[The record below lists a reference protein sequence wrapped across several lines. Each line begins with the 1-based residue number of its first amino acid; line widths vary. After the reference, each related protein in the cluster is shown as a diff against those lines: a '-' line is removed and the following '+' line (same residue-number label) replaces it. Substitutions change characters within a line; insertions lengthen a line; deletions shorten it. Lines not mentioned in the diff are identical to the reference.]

1 MQAAGSKKNEPNGTG
16 LALKSHGLGS
26 FRRSLRKQ
34 TLLWLMIAPAILYFL
49 VFCYLPMGGI
59 VLAFKNFNYQQGIFG
74 SPWVGLKNFDFLF
87 TSGTLWQVTKN
98 TVLYNLAFIAVSLV
112 MEVLV
117 AVMLSELAG
126 KWYKK
131 LAQSLM
137 FLPYFV
143 SYVLLA
149 ALIYNLFNFEFG
161 VVNHVLAGFGQ
172 EPVDVY
178 GSPAIWKYLLVFF
191 HEWKGLGYGVVI
203 YLAAL
208 TGINSEYYEASKI
221 DGANKWQEIAW
232 ITIPLLKPTMIIVT
246 LFAVGS
252 IMKGQFELFYQVIGT
267 NSLLYPTT
275 DIIDTYVFRML
286 TQTFEPGMGTAAG
299 LYQSVLSFVMI
310 VGVNYLVKR
319 VEPDYSLF

>member
-1 MQAAGSKKNEPNGTG
+1 MQTIVKNELNGTG
-16 LALKSHGLGS
+16 PVLIKHG
-26 FRRSLRKQ
+26 FRYFFRSIRKQ
-34 TLLWLMIAPAILYFL
+34 KILWLMILPAILYFIVL
-49 VFCYLPMGGI
+49 CSLPMGGI
-59 VLAFKNFNYQQGIFG
+59 VLAFKNFNYQQGIFD
-74 SPWVGLKNFDFLF
+74 SPWVGVRNFEFLF
-87 TSGTLWQVTKN
+87 SSGTLWEVTKN
-98 TVLYNLAFIAVSLV
+98 TILYNIAFILVSLV

-117 AVMLSELAG
+117 AIMLSELAG
-126 KWYKK
+126 KWFKK
-131 LAQSLM
+131 ITQSVM

-149 ALIYNLFNFEFG
+149 ALVYNLFNFEYG
-161 VVNHVLAGFGQ
+161 VVNNILISWGQ

-178 GSPAIWKYLLVFF
+178 SNPGIWKYLLVFF

-208 TGINSEYYEASKI
+208 TGINSEYYEAAKI
-221 DGANKWQEIAW
+221 DGANKWQEIGW

-267 NSLLYPTT
+267 NSLLYSTT

-299 LYQSVLSFVMI
+299 LYQSVLSFLMI

>member
-1 MQAAGSKKNEPNGTG
+1 MEVVTRRKDANRIEVIPAKRG
-16 LALKSHGLGS
+16 
-26 FRRSLRKQ
+26 FRYFFRSVRKQ
-34 TLLWLMIAPAILYFL
+34 KILWLMITPAILYFI

-74 SPWVGLKNFDFLF
+74 SPWVGFRNFEFLF
-87 TSGTLWQVTKN
+87 SSGTLWQVTKN
-98 TVLYNLAFIAVSLV
+98 TVLYNIAFIIVSLV

-117 AVMLSELAG
+117 AIMLSELTG
-126 KWYKK
+126 KWFKK
-131 LAQSLM
+131 ITQSVM

-149 ALIYNLFNFEFG
+149 ALVYNLFNYEFG
-161 VVNHVLAGFGQ
+161 VVNNILTSMGH
-172 EPVDVY
+172 EPIDVY
-178 GSPAIWKYLLVFF
+178 SDPDIWKYLLVFF

-208 TGINSEYYEASKI
+208 TGIDSEYYEAAKI
-221 DGANKWQEIAW
+221 DGADKWQEIGW

-246 LFAVGS
+246 LFAIGS

-267 NSLLYPTT
+267 NSLLYSTT

-310 VGVNYLVKR
+310 VSVNYLVKR